1 MRKRGDTVYVPAP
14 RSSTKWETA
23 RYLGKSARGND
34 RVVWASGK
42 LKGREA
48 LLPAKTIRSKP
59 R

>member
-1 MRKRGDTVYVPAP
+1 VRKRGDTVYAPSP

-23 RYLGKSARGND
+23 RFLGKSARGND
-34 RVVWASGK
+34 RVVWTSGK

-48 LLPAKTIRSKP
+48 LLSAKTIRSKP